1 MSMVACV
8 ILCMKAR
15 CDMQNNYIWYIVNA
29 HHGYAVLGNAG
40 KSLAECGA
48 VQRHRADQSM
58 MIPSWDVFER
68 ASV

>member
-1 MSMVACV
+1 
-8 ILCMKAR
+8 
-15 CDMQNNYIWYIVNA
+15 MQNNYIWYIVNA
-29 HHGYAVLGNAG
+29 HYGYAVLGNAG